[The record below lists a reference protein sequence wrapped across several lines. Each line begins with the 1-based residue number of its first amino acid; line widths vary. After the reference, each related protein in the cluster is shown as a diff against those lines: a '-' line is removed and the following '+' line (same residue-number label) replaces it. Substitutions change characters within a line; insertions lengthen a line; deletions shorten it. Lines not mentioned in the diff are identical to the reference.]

1 MPKETFMPVAKGLI
15 KKILQHQ
22 PYSTSTS
29 GTDQARYCYSV
40 WMRHL
45 VLTHQAGFRHANSTV
60 AELGPGDSLGTG
72 LAALLSGASH
82 YFAMDVY
89 QYWDVQRNIRLFDA
103 LVDLFRQRARIPDET
118 EYPKVHPTLTSY
130 DFPHHILTEDLL
142 AMSLNED
149 RIQQLRQELEQLNHA
164 AQPHIRYFI
173 PWNDAINV
181 LPGTVDLF
189 FSQAV
194 LEYVDD
200 LPRTYRKLNYWL
212 KPDGWMSHCIDFSS
226 HGMTQPWNAHWRFNA
241 AQWKLAHGNYRIN
254 LNRATQSM
262 HADLLNNHGFHITHE
277 SNLHKSNTYK
287 VWDLHPDFQDI
298 PPKDLDVYAT
308 YWIIRKRAETKQRF
322 DR

>member
-1 MPKETFMPVAKGLI
+1 M
-15 KKILQHQ
+15 
-22 PYSTSTS
+22 
-29 GTDQARYCYSV
+29 
-40 WMRHL
+40 
-45 VLTHQAGFRHANSTV
+45 
-60 AELGPGDSLGTG
+60 
-72 LAALLSGASH
+72 
-82 YFAMDVY
+82 
-89 QYWDVQRNIRLFDA
+89 
-103 LVDLFRQRARIPDET
+103 
-118 EYPKVHPTLTSY
+118 HPTLTSY

-142 AMSLNED
+142 AVTLNEE
-149 RIQQLRQELEQLNHA
+149 RIRQLRQELEQLNLG

-226 HGMTQPWNAHWRFNA
+226 HGMTQPWNAHWRFTP

-262 HADLLNNHGFHITHE
+262 HSDFLYENSFHILHE
-277 SNLHKSNTYK
+277 SNLHKSNSYK
-287 VWDLHPDFQDI
+287 VWDMHPDFQDI
-298 PPKDLDVYAT
+298 PPKDLEVYAT
-308 YWIIRKRAETKQRF
+308 YWVIRKRAETDQRF